1 MNAAAE
7 LRAHAG
13 RDPDY
18 RQFALTPSTP
28 VLGANVEGLHLASVS
43 DDAADELRRA
53 LWRYGVL
60 FLREQHLTP
69 NQLKDAGHLFGAQL
83 EQHTFGNT
91 LAEEGLPEVL
101 VIEQLQSDRAKTTTD
116 IWHHDVT
123 AREHPNLVSV
133 LQATEVPFG
142 ADTMWASSAAAFE
155 WLPPALQLLFLSL
168 DIEHDTTYMALR
180 HDFAPADKLADL
192 VKLGENA
199 VHPAV
204 IRHPFNHRLCL
215 FVGNGYTKRV
225 QGYSAEQG
233 EHLIKLAIE
242 QAKIPEI
249 QVRHAWQPG
258 DIAIWDNLGTL
269 HYGVTGDLRNQRR
282 LLHRVA
288 AWSPD
293 IKPQLDRQATL
304 AALMD
309 KTT

>member
-1 MNAAAE
+1 MNAITE
-7 LRAHAG
+7 IRADAV
-13 RDPDY
+13 RDEAF
-18 RQFALTPSTP
+18 QHFHVTPATP
-28 VLGANVEGLHLASVS
+28 VLGAYISGLNLGEVNPE
-43 DDAADELRRA
+43 AAEELRAA

-60 FLREQHLTP
+60 FLREQHLSP
-69 NQLKDAGHLFGAQL
+69 EQLIAAGRLFGPEL
-83 EQHTFGNT
+83 EEHTFGKT
-91 LAEEGLPEVL
+91 LAEEGHPEVL
-101 VIEQLQSDRAKTTTD
+101 VIEQMQSGRAKTTTD

-133 LQATEVPFG
+133 LQASEVPFG
-142 ADTMWASSAAAFE
+142 ADTMWTSAAAAFE
-155 WLPPALQLLFLSL
+155 WLPKALQVLFLSL
-168 DIEHDTTYMALR
+168 DVEHDTAYMALR

-192 VKLGENA
+192 VALGETA

-204 IRHPFNHRLCL
+204 IRHPFNNRLCL

-225 QGYSAEQG
+225 QGYTAEQG

-249 QVRHAWQPG
+249 QVRLQWQPG
-258 DIAIWDNLGTL
+258 DVAIWDNLGTL

-293 IKPQLDRQATL
+293 IRPSLDRD
-304 AALMD
+304 AAIAAISAQ
-309 KTT
+309 